1 LVINT
6 VKSQS
11 SDMSCKFGHF
21 CFFCQNS
28 DGRKQQ
34 IIIKHFKAAKNS
46 IDPNKYHLVKAFS
59 DIKILFISRLVLDL
73 QIFFKTL
80 SVSELR
86 VNKPNSIQREQ
97 NICSVQTLEY

>member
-1 LVINT
+1 
-6 VKSQS
+6 
-11 SDMSCKFGHF
+11 M
-21 CFFCQNS
+21 
-28 DGRKQQ
+28 
-34 IIIKHFKAAKNS
+34 KHFKVAKNS

-86 VNKPNSIQREQ
+86 VNKPNSVKREQ
-97 NICSVQTLEY
+97 MPKYMYCPNFGTLTLSSDSEVFKKKSVLVVSNHHF